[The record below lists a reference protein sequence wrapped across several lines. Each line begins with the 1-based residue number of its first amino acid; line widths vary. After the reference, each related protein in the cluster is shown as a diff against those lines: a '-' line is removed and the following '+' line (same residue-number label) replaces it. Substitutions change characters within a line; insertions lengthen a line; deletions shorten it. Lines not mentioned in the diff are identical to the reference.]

1 MGSKFRE
8 YNQHKEIIEEISQYE
23 RWKEQ
28 IVEGSVRDDTY
39 GNIVKFLHYYKDE
52 CSGTWADFISKYR
65 FAKHAAE
72 INEIRYVYQILPNT
86 YDIMS
91 PHQNDEISTLPGE
104 MKINY
109 DFRNQVIFRNS
120 SQILMLD
127 YDYADGFTVEKIVSK
142 LDNVVRQARKFNV
155 ELVFLIFPSDR
166 GVHAYLIS
174 HKYEKNLIWVDF
186 LKLLCNDA
194 HYTAFSY
201 EIGFNTRLNKKREYP
216 DDDVIWVSPLAAK
229 NSDTEIDKDFPTI
242 SFPSEYFNRVLDLK
256 IPKLSEVRIFGNI
269 NYINMELLQ
278 YPFIDYMLSQYMKN
292 VVDSEKLEK
301 EIYDQFIY
309 PNISHIEALRSDI
322 LQIIEYGVRV
332 TPIK

>member
-1 MGSKFRE
+1 
-8 YNQHKEIIEEISQYE
+8 
-23 RWKEQ
+23 
-28 IVEGSVRDDTY
+28 
-39 GNIVKFLHYYKDE
+39 
-52 CSGTWADFISKYR
+52 
-65 FAKHAAE
+65 
-72 INEIRYVYQILPNT
+72 
-86 YDIMS
+86 MS